1 MVSELES
8 LCNEELK
15 EDERAAFR
23 EAVSYLAQKFDV
35 HNPLTLPTL
44 EFFGNFDFDEERNS
58 PNPVF
63 DPNKNSIRVHLISDD
78 FAIGYSAGTSLHSI
92 ANPALFS
99 SKKPLHRLRRISE
112 SDAETLKE
120 FVAVYA
126 ACVYVAYSTN
136 EKVVA
141 DLIYYKI
148 QKNRADSQLEFESKK
163 ALGRDPR
170 IEMYDAAMKRDLKS
184 VKTNLGNALSSL
196 VSDFGMKAYLDG
208 YSNLRDLS
216 RTNDAATVNDY
227 ILKNVGDFFK
237 LAETIKKP

>member
-35 HNPLTLPTL
+35 PVPLTLPTL

-99 SKKPLHRLRRISE
+99 SKKPFYRLRRISE

-126 ACVYVAYSTN
+126 ACDYVIHGTN
-136 EKVVA
+136 ATAGLE
-141 DLIYYKI
+141 IINYKM
-148 QKNRADSQLEFESKK
+148 QRLNEDGLLEIESKK
-163 ALGRDPR
+163 AIGRDPK
-170 IEMYDAAMKRDLKS
+170 IDMNDAATMRDLKS
-184 VKTNLGNALSSL
+184 VEMHLGNALSSL
-196 VSDFGMKAYLDG
+196 VSRFGMIAYLDG
-208 YSNLRDLS
+208 HSNLRDLS
-216 RTNDAATVNDY
+216 RTNNSAIVNNY
-227 ILKNVGDFFK
+227 ILKNIGDGFK
-237 LAETIKKP
+237 RVENIGKP